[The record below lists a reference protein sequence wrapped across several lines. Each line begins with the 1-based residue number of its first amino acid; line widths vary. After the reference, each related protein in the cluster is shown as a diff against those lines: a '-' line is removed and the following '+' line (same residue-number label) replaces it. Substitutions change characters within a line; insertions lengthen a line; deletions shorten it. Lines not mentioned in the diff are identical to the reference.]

1 MTANVAYDGT
11 HADLG
16 MGSGSSFLS
25 SNADLSLFG
34 NDDLF
39 SFTSINDSAPAP
51 STVSPKDLFMDSMNS
66 VPSSTAFPDLTPGSE
81 MLATPDTSPWLYDSL
96 PNASDDYAFPLFPDM
111 GNDDVEDVSA
121 SAPPLQRTDSMASQI
136 VVCGAS
142 ESRKTSTVGAS
153 PLISG
158 VKASACA
165 GVRKRQ
171 KPLPA
176 IVVDSADPIAL
187 KRARNTAAAR
197 KSRERKEAHRDSLES
212 RIAELEALLQE
223 RDDEIAALKA
233 QGPAKDP
240 YGLSEL
246 TSFDTFSTS

>member
-16 MGSGSSFLS
+16 MGSGAPFLN

-34 NDDLF
+34 PDDLF
-39 SFTSINDSAPAP
+39 NFTPINDSTTAT
-51 STVSPKDLFMDSMNS
+51 STVSPKDLFMDS

-81 MLATPDTSPWLYDSL
+81 MLATPDTSPWIFDNL
-96 PNASDDYAFPLFPDM
+96 PSNTDEYAFPLFPDA
-111 GNDDVEDVSA
+111 GNDEFDDISA
-121 SAPPLQRTDSMASQI
+121 SVPAMERTESSSQI
-136 VVCGAS
+136 VVCAAS
-142 ESRKTSTVGAS
+142 DSRKSSVSAS
-153 PLISG
+153 PIVSG
-158 VKASACA
+158 FKPSSTA

-176 IVVDSADPIAL
+176 IVVDSADPVAL

-212 RIAELEALLQE
+212 RIAELEALLKE
-223 RDDEIAALKA
+223 RDDEIAQLKA
-233 QGPAKDP
+233 QTPAKDP

-246 TSFDTFSTS
+246 ASFDAFTSS